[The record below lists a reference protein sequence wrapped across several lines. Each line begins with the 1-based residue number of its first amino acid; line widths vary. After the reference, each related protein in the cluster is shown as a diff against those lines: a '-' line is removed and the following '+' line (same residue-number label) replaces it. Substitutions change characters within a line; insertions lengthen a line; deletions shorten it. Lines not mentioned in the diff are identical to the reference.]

1 MKKTFLHIS
10 EEFEY
15 TWLGKDNGMIPIY
28 MSEKLG
34 YDSKILTVNLKND
47 LPDSE
52 RGVEFVKVKRKF
64 PFLSNFA
71 YWTKLAKRY
80 NIFKYLIKNAKN
92 IDVLMLF
99 HVSRCSYWY
108 AHFYKKLN
116 PNGFIYVK
124 ADFNLAVYQKE
135 WNIVN
140 SKPKSLRE
148 FFRKRR
154 ESAEYNKRKKLVP
167 MTDLISYESL
177 EAYEFMKDSY
187 AGIDTKDK
195 TLYLPNGYD
204 NEIIDKIKV
213 KTLEEKENILLTVGR
228 LGTEA
233 KNTELLLETL
243 KEIDLQDWKVYLVGS
258 IDKRFINYKENF
270 FKENPHLVDKIIFTG
285 EIKDREELY
294 KYYNRAKVFVL
305 PSRWESFGIVMVEAM
320 AFGDYVITSNT
331 CAAKDITNNNEV
343 GKIVEI
349 DSKKELKDEIIKTIS
364 GEINLKEKYEKTL
377 SHVSNFKYSYLIEK
391 LGERIH

>member
-1 MKKTFLHIS
+1 MKKIFLHIS

-71 YWTKLAKRY
+71 YWTKLVKRY
-80 NIFKYLIKNAKN
+80 NIFKYLIKNAKD

-154 ESAEYNKRKKLVP
+154 ESA
-167 MTDLISYESL
+167 
-177 EAYEFMKDSY
+177 
-187 AGIDTKDK
+187 
-195 TLYLPNGYD
+195 
-204 NEIIDKIKV
+204 
-213 KTLEEKENILLTVGR
+213 
-228 LGTEA
+228 
-233 KNTELLLETL
+233 
-243 KEIDLQDWKVYLVGS
+243 
-258 IDKRFINYKENF
+258 
-270 FKENPHLVDKIIFTG
+270 
-285 EIKDREELY
+285 
-294 KYYNRAKVFVL
+294 
-305 PSRWESFGIVMVEAM
+305 
-320 AFGDYVITSNT
+320 
-331 CAAKDITNNNEV
+331 
-343 GKIVEI
+343 
-349 DSKKELKDEIIKTIS
+349 
-364 GEINLKEKYEKTL
+364 
-377 SHVSNFKYSYLIEK
+377 
-391 LGERIH
+391 